1 MNWVFIFSMLCVV
14 DFGLWLIIMFLFA
27 LYVLVSGCS
36 NPCMK
41 YATHLPSNFQS
52 CHCDALTICW
62 LQLSIFWRKWRR
74 WLVHSYEVWT
84 RSKSWL
90 QTPTST
96 TCRRTWR
103 SGVALQTTLCLHW
116 PKVVHPF
123 GQTGKDVAFVFRLS
137 LLWIFTYVWVI
148 FVWLFCL
155 FVFVVYVCVFVC
167 LFGWLVG
174 WLFVCLCVGWF
185 GLFVHSFVCSFCLFV
200 LQFCIFFIF
209 MLLNKFIPGGGELM
223 LLHGFPTTLWAA
235 QCLNMTPYNI
245 ANLRTLVSNYVILFC
260 WFFYCLLHKIQI

>member
-1 MNWVFIFSMLCVV
+1 MNWVFIFGMLCVV

-123 GQTGKDVAFVFRLS
+123 GQTGKDVAFVFRLN

-148 FVWLFCL
+148 FVCL
-155 FVFVVYVCVFVC
+155 CLLCMWCVFVLFVC
-167 LFGWLVG
+167 LFVWLVRC
-174 WLFVCLCVGWF
+174 LFVCLCVGWF
-185 GLFVHSFVCSFCLFV
+185 GLFVHLFVCSFCLFV
-200 LQFCIFFIF
+200 LQFCIFFYF
-209 MLLNKFIPGGGELM
+209 HVVK
-223 LLHGFPTTLWAA
+223 
-235 QCLNMTPYNI
+235 
-245 ANLRTLVSNYVILFC
+245 
-260 WFFYCLLHKIQI
+260 

>member
-1 MNWVFIFSMLCVV
+1 
-14 DFGLWLIIMFLFA
+14 MFKP
-27 LYVLVSGCS
+27 VHEIC
-36 NPCMK
+36 N
-41 YATHLPSNFQS
+41 
-52 CHCDALTICW
+52 ALTIEFSE
-62 LQLSIFWRKWRR
+62 LSLRCTDYLLVTTVDIWRKWRR

-123 GQTGKDVAFVFRLS
+123 GQTGKDVAFVFRLN

-155 FVFVVYVCVFVC
+155 FVFVVYVMCVC
-167 LFGWLVG
+167 LFVWLVVC
-174 WLFVCLCVGWF
+174 LFVCVLVGLVC
-185 GLFVHSFVCSFCLFV
+185 LFICLFV
-200 LQFCIFFIF
+200 PFAC
-209 MLLNKFIPGGGELM
+209 
-223 LLHGFPTTLWAA
+223 
-235 QCLNMTPYNI
+235 
-245 ANLRTLVSNYVILFC
+245 LFC
-260 WFFYCLLHKIQI
+260 SFAFFYFHVVK